1 MDKNCIHEAR
11 SGSLYLAVNRLV
23 SLINTFSVLISL
35 DPRCRMSGNRSFSFT
50 IITFIISKSEFW
62 VVKWRRG
69 LMDQNENRILPHSF
83 FFFLVVSFCQY
94 CTSNSIL
101 LVQYRSYPL
110 LFSIFFL
117 LWFHQ
122 APVKVIRD
130 VWRWHALKISRG
142 KEKRGR
148 RMEAT
153 TTHDICMCQTNN
165 LGTN

>member
-1 MDKNCIHEAR
+1 MWMYKSCIHEAR

-50 IITFIISKSEFW
+50 IITFINSRSQFW

-83 FFFLVVSFCQY
+83 FFIFLLVSFCQC

-117 LWFHQ
+117 LFS
-122 APVKVIRD
+122 IFF
-130 VWRWHALKISRG
+130 L
-142 KEKRGR
+142 
-148 RMEAT
+148 
-153 TTHDICMCQTNN
+153 
-165 LGTN
+165 L